1 MFIFHEHVIF
11 VISARFVIKH
21 LATLNLRFWILE
33 HSHRTEF
40 EIHLELNTFQIIF
53 SRSDFCGN
61 YEPIIW

>member
-33 HSHRTEF
+33 HSHRLSEF
-40 EIHLELNTFQIIF
+40 EIHLELNTFRIIDICLG
-53 SRSDFCGN
+53 SDFCGN
-61 YEPIIW
+61 